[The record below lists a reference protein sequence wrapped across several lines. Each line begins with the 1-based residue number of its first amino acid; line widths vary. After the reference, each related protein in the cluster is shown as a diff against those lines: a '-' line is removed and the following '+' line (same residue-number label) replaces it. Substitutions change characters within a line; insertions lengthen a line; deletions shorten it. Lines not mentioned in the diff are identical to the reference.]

1 MTSVNENYYSFG
13 NPIQRNKITF
23 SDEKN
28 RSKLMTFLDR
38 VGSYSN
44 YDKEMELRVFVDS
57 KSDFCAFEALKYQL
71 CFVSTN
77 HKLIDMVH
85 DWSVISPV
93 SISELRSM
101 IANSYG

>member
-1 MTSVNENYYSFG
+1 MTHVNEYSNPFG
-13 NPIQRNKITF
+13 NFIQRNKVTF

-28 RSKLMTFLDR
+28 RSKLITFLDR

-44 YDKEMELRVFVDS
+44 YDKAMQLRVFIDEN
-57 KSDFCAFEALKYQL
+57 SDFCAFEAIDYQL

-77 HKLIDMVH
+77 HKLIDMMSS
-85 DWSVISPV
+85 WSVLAPV

-101 IANSYG
+101 IATL